1 MSKRKS
7 IAVAIVLLL
16 ILLIGGM
23 MAFFTDTDTA
33 TNVFELGKVDIKL
46 LEKNWNAD
54 NAKNLHPGDEVTKD
68 PVIKNETESTPA
80 YVFAEVIVPCF
91 DSNDADT
98 NVDTPL
104 FSLNTIGEG
113 WTLISTSEINTT
125 DKTITYVYAYGTSSA
140 MTSLAVGSSTPA
152 VFSSVTLDSTLTS
165 AQAESAGKT
174 HNIVVNAYGIQA
186 DNLGTAEPSAV
197 LALFNRDKTS
207 TTTNP

>member
-46 LEKNWNAD
+46 LEENWNAD

-68 PVIKNETESTPA
+68 PVIENETESTPA

-113 WTLISTSEINTT
+113 WTLINTPAVNTT
-125 DKTITYVYAYGTSSA
+125 TKTITYVYAYGTSSA

-152 VFSSVTLDSTLTS
+152 VFSSVTLNNTLTS
-165 AQAESAGKT
+165 AQAESAGDT
-174 HNIVVNAYGIQA
+174 HNIVVNAYGIQT
-186 DNLGTAEPSAV
+186 DNLSVSTPSAIY
-197 LALFNRDKTS
+197 ALF
-207 TTTNP
+207 